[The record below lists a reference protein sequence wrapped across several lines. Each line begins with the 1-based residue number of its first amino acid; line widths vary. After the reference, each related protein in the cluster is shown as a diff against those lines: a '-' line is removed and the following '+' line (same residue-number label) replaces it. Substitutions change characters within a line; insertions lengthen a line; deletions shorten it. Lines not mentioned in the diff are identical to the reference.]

1 MSKVVVAHLPGWDY
15 CRKLEFR
22 FCQNVTGEEF
32 IAAVEADNSA
42 TSTPHCGVHWTHPV
56 INRATQKNPPLI
68 VDYLG
73 PGAVDA
79 AVNND
84 REQMRSD
91 ITTSRAVWDHVR
103 ILAPDA
109 FVGEDR
115 GGEDALYS

>member
-1 MSKVVVAHLPGWDY
+1 M
-15 CRKLEFR
+15 
-22 FCQNVTGEEF
+22 
-32 IAAVEADNSA
+32 
-42 TSTPHCGVHWTHPV
+42 

-91 ITTSRAVWDHVR
+91 ITTSPGCVGPRANSR
-103 ILAPDA
+103 P
-109 FVGEDR
+109 
-115 GGEDALYS
+115 